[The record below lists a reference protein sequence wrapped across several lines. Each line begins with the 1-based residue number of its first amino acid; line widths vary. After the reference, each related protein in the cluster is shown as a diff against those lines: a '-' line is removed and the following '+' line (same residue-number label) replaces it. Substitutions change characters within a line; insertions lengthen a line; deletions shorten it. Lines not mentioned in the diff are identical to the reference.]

1 MNLEK
6 DFTKEDYL
14 QNLDKLFGFISDIDR
29 LYNSDFLNLEE
40 YWKIQNRILD
50 EMITL
55 RNFEK
60 EVLEGDKN
68 DRK

>member
-29 LYNSDFLNLEE
+29 LYNNDFLNLEE
-40 YWKIQNRILD
+40 YWKIKNRILD
-50 EMITL
+50 EMIAL

-60 EVLEGDKN
+60 EVLEGDEN